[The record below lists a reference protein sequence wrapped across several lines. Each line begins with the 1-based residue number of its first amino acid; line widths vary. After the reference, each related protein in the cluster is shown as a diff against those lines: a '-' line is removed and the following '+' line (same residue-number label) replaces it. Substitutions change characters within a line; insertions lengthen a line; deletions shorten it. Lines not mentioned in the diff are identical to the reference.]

1 MTASEILDQGG
12 YREWSSS
19 ELRELLA
26 SHGVPVASSCP
37 RDKLVNEVG
46 NMLVARWHYCVVKKK
61 GNK

>member
-12 YREWSSS
+12 YREWTSS

-37 RDKLVNEVG
+37 RAKLVNKVG
-46 NMLVARWHYCVVKKK
+46 TVLTGRWNYCVVRKK